1 MTRCTHADPPATGS
15 ASISDPV
22 AASTSGILTEVTE
35 TAAKQNLLDL
45 DREGLERFFVEALDE
60 KRFRAHQV
68 MKWIHHRHVTDFDEM
83 TDLGK
88 TLRAKL
94 HELAEVRVP
103 QIQFEKP
110 SVDGTHKWLLAM
122 DGSNAIEA
130 VYIPDKG
137 RGTLCVSSQV
147 GCALNC
153 TFCSTGTQGFNR
165 NLSTAEIIGQVWV
178 AAKHLGNVPHKQRRL
193 TNVVMMGMGEPLMN
207 FDNVVRAM
215 SVMRDDLGY
224 GLANRRVT
232 LSTAGLV
239 PMIDRLGQESDVSLA
254 VSLHAPNDE
263 LRTQLVPL
271 NKKYPIAELM
281 EACVRYAQR
290 RKGESVT
297 FEYTLMKGVND
308 QPEQARELVQL
319 MREFDNRLQMKDA
332 AKINLIPFNPFPGT
346 RYERPDDVTVRR
358 FQKLLNDAGRIAP
371 VRRPR
376 GDDIDAA
383 CGQLKGQVM
392 DRTRR
397 QAEFNKHLAEQEK
410 R

>member
-1 MTRCTHADPPATGS
+1 M
-15 ASISDPV
+15 
-22 AASTSGILTEVTE
+22 TEV
-35 TAAKQNLLDL
+35 AIDASVAKQNLLDL
-45 DREGLERFFVEALDE
+45 DREGMERFFAETLGE
-60 KRFRAHQV
+60 KRFRAHQI
-68 MKWIHHRHVTDFDEM
+68 MKWIHHRHVTDFNDM

-88 TLRAKL
+88 ALRAKL
-94 HELAEVRVP
+94 EAHAEVRVP

-110 SVDGTHKWLLAM
+110 SSDGTHKWLLAM
-122 DGSNAIEA
+122 DGKNAIET
-130 VYIPDKG
+130 VYIPDKN

-153 TFCSTGTQGFNR
+153 QFCSTATQGFNR

-215 SVMRDDLGY
+215 SIMRDDLGY
-224 GLANRRVT
+224 GLANKRVT
-232 LSTAGLV
+232 LSTAGMV
-239 PMIDRLGQESDVSLA
+239 PMIDKLAEVSDVSLA
-254 VSLHAPNDE
+254 VSLHAANDA
-263 LRTQLVPL
+263 LRTELVPL

-290 RKGESVT
+290 KRGESIT
-297 FEYTLMKGVND
+297 FEYTLMKDVND
-308 QPEQARELVQL
+308 QPQHARELARL

-332 AKINLIPFNPFPGT
+332 AKVNLIPFNPFPGT
-346 RYERPDDVTVRR
+346 RYQRPDDSTIRR
-358 FQKLLNDAGRIAP
+358 FQKLLNESGRIAP
-371 VRRPR
+371 VRRTR

-383 CGQLKGQVM
+383 CGQLKGQVA

-397 QAEFNKHLAEQEK
+397 QAEHLK
-410 R
+410 RLGEGGDGVDAAA